1 MASIIELLPRVV
13 SEGRAEARRILD
25 GVGGVVRGYH
35 YRPTSWL
42 SLTANRHNRNY

>member
-25 GVGGVVRGYH
+25 GVGGG
-35 YRPTSWL
+35 
-42 SLTANRHNRNY
+42 